1 MTTDKQLKEYFEK
14 GGKITRCPD
23 INSPDD
29 LKKYKNQ
36 PNQAIQKPKP
46 LNYCPYFIF
55 KNCDNRHNCHSLC
68 YPLTWINGHVPLK
81 EPLANDI
88 LPKNYEVTKNYNDVL
103 AEGIESHR
111 NVFDKKISET
121 ESLRNRIIVTLL
133 ENNYKIKEICDCL
146 HISSKTLYRIK
157 KKRAAKIGPEDE

>member
-1 MTTDKQLKEYFEK
+1 MQ
-14 GGKITRCPD
+14 
-23 INSPDD
+23 S
-29 LKKYKNQ
+29 
-36 PNQAIQKPKP
+36 
-46 LNYCPYFIF
+46 
-55 KNCDNRHNCHSLC
+55 CDNRHNCHYLC

-133 ENNYKIKEICDCL
+133 ENNYKIKEICDGL

-157 KKRAAKIGPEDE
+157 KKRAAKIGAE